1 MEKLIDF
8 YELTME
14 HTDIRNNK
22 ENEVC
27 YFDVFFRKI

>member
-27 YFDVFFRKI
+27 SLEKI